1 MQHYKNIKRKYT
13 KQVLVT
19 DNDIIMSDLFL

>member
-13 KQVLVT
+13 IQVLVT
-19 DNDIIMSDLFL
+19 DNDIIMIDLFL